1 MGPEVLLKRVSKETL
16 LGDIQYRGAISDF
29 TIVKKQISKADYDE
43 LLIRYNEEDVYG
55 DGNNFELAVTKAA
68 AEAFE
73 TQEAERVV
81 AAAAAAEA
89 AAAEAEAAKPGRR
102 KRAKPVSKPWVSQGS
117 ETEISEENVVTSLES
132 QKLTTQVFRKRSSFG
147 LPCEA
152 RLTDVDAITLWNS
165 ASMECRPFKEKTPSV
180 RFAEA
185 DVATQAVPATRSSA
199 TQATPLAPK
208 PMSTQYEPRRSSSA
222 GFESVGV
229 GGSRAARETSASAE
243 DPARLRAFLEKVDPL
258 MRGALQQNECYD
270 IFTDDF
276 ASLADDDLGAG
287 AGAETAMTETH
298 SFTSL
303 TYNKGKTVACVDW
316 VPGARGA
323 VAASCVATAS
333 FEAAFA
339 AGGAGSRGAVLIWDF
354 EDPIH
359 PRRVLEAPADVHC
372 FQFNKSDPRLVAGGL
387 ADGRACFWDASETT
401 RARQASHHD
410 TFFPKFVSEAPDSH
424 VCAVTDV
431 RWLGAD
437 VAVTKPRG
445 ELVRPNPPS
454 GACAFFATAAADGKV
469 LFWDV
474 DVKKDA
480 KRREFVFAPAYRI
493 ALGRGEQ
500 SGALQAVKFDFSPAL
515 RPPARDGSL
524 PENATRFFASSA
536 DGEVAQCDFV
546 VPADEEGA
554 SAPEHTKLCV
564 AGHSQ
569 AVRSISRSPFFPDLV
584 MSVGASSF
592 KLWREGVAAPVF
604 SSPQLPT
611 RFASCAFSPTR
622 PSVVYVAKEDGVVD
636 AWDLLDRS
644 HEPSQSARV
653 NSAAVGPMQ
662 FWSPSEAKK
671 EKSAEGEKPREQ
683 LLAVGDAEACCTPCA
698 RPRALRKPKPRELE
712 RTEVFRT
719 ARWRAPSAAGA
730 RRRAR
735 RRRRRARGGGGGGG
749 GGGGRGGKT
758 QGARQGRREMTEDER
773 REAEYLALE
782 EVHDRD
788 GATRGTDREGRVT
801 RARGDFVRREDISPF
816 RVRTPRQKKKSS
828 KSTTPVDDDALSSL
842 RPPRPARPAPRPPWP
857 GSRRGTPRR

>member
-43 LLIRYNEEDVYG
+43 LLIRYNEDDVYG

-68 AEAFE
+68 AEVFE
-73 TQEAERVV
+73 AREAERVV

-117 ETEISEENVVTSLES
+117 ETEIAEENVVTSADA
-132 QKLTTQVFRKRSSFG
+132 QKTTLQVFRKRSSFG
-147 LPCEA
+147 QPCEA

-208 PMSTQYEPRRSSSA
+208 PMSTQYEPRRRVASD
-222 GFESVGV
+222 SVGV
-229 GGSRAARETSASAE
+229 GSDASSE
-243 DPARLRAFLEKVDPL
+243 DPDRLRAFLAKVDPL
-258 MRGALQQNECYD
+258 MRSALQQNECYD

-276 ASLADDDLGAG
+276 ASLADDDLGAS
-287 AGAETAMTETH
+287 ASAETAMVEVH

-303 TYNKGKTVACVDW
+303 RYNKGKTVACVDW
-316 VPGARGA
+316 VPGAFGV

-333 FEAAFA
+333 FEAAVKD
-339 AGGAGSRGAVLIWDF
+339 GGAETPGAVLIWDF

-359 PRRVLEAPADVHC
+359 PRYVLEAPADVHC
-372 FQFNKSDPRLVAGGL
+372 FQFNRSNPRLVAGGL
-387 ADGRACFWDASETT
+387 ANGRACLWDTSEMMTKNT
-401 RARQASHHD
+401 HERDGKNVLSCV
-410 TFFPKFVSEAPDSH
+410 PKFVSEAPDSH

-445 ELVRPNPPS
+445 ELVRPNPPT
-454 GACAFFATAAADGKV
+454 GACGFFATTAADGKV

-480 KRREFVFAPAYRI
+480 KKRDFFLTPSYKI
-493 ALGRGEQ
+493 KLGRGEQ
-500 SGALQAVKFDFSPAL
+500 SGTLQAVKFDFSPAL

-524 PENATRFFASSA
+524 PENATRFFATSA

-554 SAPEHTKLCV
+554 PEHTKLCT
-564 AGHSQ
+564 AAHSQ
-569 AVRSISRSPFFPDLV
+569 AVRFISRSPFFPDLV
-584 MSVGASSF
+584 MTVGASSF
-592 KLWREGVAAPVF
+592 KLWREGCPTPVF
-604 SSPQLPT
+604 SSPQLAT

-653 NSAAVGPMQ
+653 NSTAVGPMQ
-662 FWSPSEAKK
+662 FWSPSDLKK

-683 LLAVGDAEACCTPCA
+683 LLAVGDAGGVLHVVRT
-698 RPRALRKPKPRELE
+698 PRALRKPRPRELE
-712 RTEVFRT
+712 RAEAFLQREM
-719 ARWRAPSAAGA
+719 ARAADAAERAEAREAAAAAREEAAAAAAAAAGGA
-730 RRRAR
+730 EEKPRAR
-735 RRRRRARGGGGGGG
+735 AKGE
-749 GGGGRGGKT
+749 
-758 QGARQGRREMTEDER
+758 REMTEDER

-782 EVHDRD
+782 EAFMIEM
-788 GATRGTDREGRVT
+788 GLRE
-801 RARGDFVRREDISPF
+801 AP
-816 RVRTPRQKKKSS
+816 QKEE
-828 KSTTPVDDDALSSL
+828 
-842 RPPRPARPAPRPPWP
+842 
-857 GSRRGTPRR
+857 

>member
-73 TQEAERVV
+73 THEAERVV

-117 ETEISEENVVTSLES
+117 ESEISEENVVTSAES
-132 QKLTTQVFRKRSSFG
+132 QKTTTQVFRKRSSFG
-147 LPCEA
+147 QPCEA

-180 RFAEA
+180 RFVEA

-208 PMSTQYEPRRSSSA
+208 PMSTQYEPQRSMSSRSVSVSGGGATSSS
-222 GFESVGV
+222 
-229 GGSRAARETSASAE
+229 E
-243 DPARLRAFLEKVDPL
+243 DPARLHAFLRKVDPL

-270 IFTDDF
+270 IFADDF
-276 ASLADDDLGAG
+276 ASLADDDLGASD
-287 AGAETAMTETH
+287 AQEVKEVH

-303 TYNKGKTVACVDW
+303 MYNKGKTVACVDW

-333 FEAAFA
+333 FEAAVA
-339 AGGAGSRGAVLIWDF
+339 AGGAKSRGAVLVWDF

-359 PRRVLEAPADVHC
+359 PRCVLEAPADVHC
-372 FQFNKSDPRLVAGGL
+372 FQFNKSDPQLVAGGL
-387 ADGRACFWDASETT
+387 ADGRACFWDLSQTT
-401 RARQASHHD
+401 SRAEAKRDGTHAQVCV
-410 TFFPKFVSEAPDSH
+410 PRFVSETPESH

-437 VAVTKPRG
+437 VAVAKPRG
-445 ELVRPNPPS
+445 ELVRPNPPT
-454 GACAFFATAAADGKV
+454 GACAFFATVAADGKV
-469 LFWDV
+469 LFWSV
-474 DVKKDA
+474 DALAKKDA
-480 KRREFVFAPAYRI
+480 KKAKKESAVLTPAYKI

-546 VPADEEGA
+546 VTDSGEEGGSGA
-554 SAPEHTKLCV
+554 EHTKLCF
-564 AGHSQ
+564 AAHSQ
-569 AVRSISRSPFFPDLV
+569 SVRCLSRSPFFPDLV

-592 KLWREGVAAPVF
+592 KLWREGRPTPAF
-604 SSPQLPT
+604 SSPPDATT

-622 PSVVYVAKEDGVVD
+622 PSVVFVAKEDGVVD

-653 NSAAVGPMQ
+653 SSKALGPMR
-662 FWSPSEAKK
+662 FLESASEKK
-671 EKSAEGEKPREQ
+671 GEKNRSEQ
-683 LLAVGDAEACCTPCA
+683 LLALGDAGGVLHVA
-698 RPRALRKPKPRELE
+698 RAPRALRKPKPRELE
-712 RTEVFRT
+712 RMEAFL
-719 ARWRAPSAAGA
+719 
-730 RRRAR
+730 
-735 RRRRRARGGGGGGG
+735 
-749 GGGGRGGKT
+749 
-758 QGARQGRREMTEDER
+758 RREMARAEDAARRAEAREAAAAAREEAAAAAAAAGGAEEKPGTRAKGERELTEDER

-782 EVHDRD
+782 EAFMIEM
-788 GATRGTDREGRVT
+788 GLREAPQKEESHARV
-801 RARGDFVRREDISPF
+801 F
-816 RVRTPRQKKKSS
+816 
-828 KSTTPVDDDALSSL
+828 
-842 RPPRPARPAPRPPWP
+842 
-857 GSRRGTPRR
+857 

>member
-1 MGPEVLLKRVSKETL
+1 VHAGGTLKIVGLEDMGPEVLLKRVSKETL

-117 ETEISEENVVTSLES
+117 ETEITEENVVTSLES

-185 DVATQAVPATRSSA
+185 DVATQAVPSTRSSA

-333 FEAAFA
+333 FEAAVA

-387 ADGRACFWDASETT
+387 ADGRACFWDLSETT
-401 RARQASHHD
+401 RARQAPHHD
-410 TFFPKFVSEAPDSH
+410 TCFPKFVSEAPDSH

-500 SGALQAVKFDFSPAL
+500 SGALQAVKFNFSPAL

-546 VPADEEGA
+546 VPTDEEGA
-554 SAPEHTKLCV
+554 SVPEHTKLCV

-592 KLWREGVAAPVF
+592 KLWREGVEKPVF

-622 PSVVYVAKEDGVVD
+622 PSVVFVAKEDGVVD

-653 NSAAVGPMQ
+653 NSGAAGPMQ
-662 FWSPSEAKK
+662 FWSPA
-671 EKSAEGEKPREQ
+671 GEKPGEKTREQ
-683 LLAVGDAEACCTPCA
+683 LLAVGDDGGVLHVVRT
-698 RPRALRKPKPRELE
+698 PRALRKPKPRELE
-712 RTEVFRT
+712 RTEAFLRREM
-719 ARWRAPSAAGA
+719 ARAEDAAGRAEA
-730 RRRAR
+730 REAAAAAREEAAAAAPPAAGVAEEKPKARAK
-735 RRRRRARGGGGGGG
+735 GE
-749 GGGGRGGKT
+749 
-758 QGARQGRREMTEDER
+758 REMTEDER

-782 EVHDRD
+782 EAFMIEM
-788 GATRGTDREGRVT
+788 GLRE
-801 RARGDFVRREDISPF
+801 
-816 RVRTPRQKKKSS
+816 
-828 KSTTPVDDDALSSL
+828 
-842 RPPRPARPAPRPPWP
+842 AP
-857 GSRRGTPRR
+857 TAKEE